1 MEKALTIKDLHSAL
15 ETAIMNG
22 YGDKKILLSSDDEG
36 NSYHE
41 MFFGMSIVEECVC
54 SISQL
59 PYGVDMDKAIKKYVI
74 LG

>member
-41 MFFGMSIVEECVC
+41 MFFAMSMVKDCV
-54 SISQL
+54 SADYQL
-59 PYGVDMDKAIKKYVI
+59 PYGVNMDKAKKEYVI